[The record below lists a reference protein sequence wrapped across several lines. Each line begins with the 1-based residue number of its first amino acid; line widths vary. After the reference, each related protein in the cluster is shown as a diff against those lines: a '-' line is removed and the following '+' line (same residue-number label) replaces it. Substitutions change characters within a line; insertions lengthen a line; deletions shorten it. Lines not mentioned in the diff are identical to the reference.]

1 MKVIN
6 KQVIFLIFSMFLFAS
21 FTSILQVSDKISET
35 INKGDAKALSEY
47 FNSNVELVILDKED
61 IYSKAQ
67 AKLIMQSFFQKHP
80 PTSFVVQHKGGPEDA
95 KYCIGNY
102 TSNNERFRIYFLIKT
117 SDNKS
122 LIHLFRIEEE

>member
-6 KQVIFLIFSMFLFAS
+6 KHFAILVFSLLLLTS
-21 FTSILQVSDKISET
+21 FTSIFQVTDKISET

-47 FNSNVELVILDKED
+47 FNTNVELVILDKED

-67 AKLIMQSFFQKHP
+67 AKLIMQDFFQKHP
-80 PTSFVVQHKGGPEDA
+80 PKSFVVQHRGGPDDA
-95 KYCIGNY
+95 KYCIGIY
-102 TSNNERFRIYFLIKT
+102 TSNNERYRIYFLVKT
-117 SDNKS
+117 SNNKS